1 MSPYIQFTEEQKQA
15 ANAVDLECFLVC
27 RGEQLL
33 PSGREKR
40 LGGNHSIT
48 IRGNTWFDHATGQ
61 GGKAVSFVRYYYG
74 LRFPEAVQLLL
85 DGNVAPWVEPPE
97 EEPQPFSPP
106 IAYENM
112 HRVFAYLCK
121 ERGIDNGIVAAFARR
136 KLLYEDVPYHNV
148 VFAGADEAGM
158 IRHAHKRSTNSKGR
172 PFRQNVAGSDPRYSF
187 HAAGSDGLLFVFESP
202 IDLLSYITMHQ
213 DGWEQHGYV
222 ACCGTSTIPLSWML
236 EQQPYTQ
243 VFLCYDNDKA
253 GLSACQRAEKLL
265 EEKGISSKRLLPQ
278 NKDWNDDLRERSA
291 ACSVSTGN

>member
-15 ANAVDLECFLVC
+15 ANAVDLECFLLN

-40 LGGNHSIT
+40 LGSNHSIT
-48 IRGNTWFDHATGQ
+48 IHGNTWFDHATGQ
-61 GGKAVSFVRYYYG
+61 GGKAVNFVRYYYG

-85 DGNVAPWVEPPE
+85 DSNVAPWVAPPE
-97 EEPQPFSPP
+97 EKMQPFSPP

-121 ERGIDNGIVAAFARR
+121 ARGIDNGIVAAFARR
-136 KLLYEDVPYHNV
+136 KLRYEDVPYHNV
-148 VFAGADEAGM
+148 VFAGIDEAGM

-187 HAAGSDGLLFVFESP
+187 HATGSDGLLFVFESP

-213 DGWEQHGYV
+213 DGWEQH
-222 ACCGTSTIPLSWML
+222 S
-236 EQQPYTQ
+236 
-243 VFLCYDNDKA
+243 
-253 GLSACQRAEKLL
+253 
-265 EEKGISSKRLLPQ
+265 
-278 NKDWNDDLRERSA
+278 
-291 ACSVSTGN
+291 

>member
-1 MSPYIQFTEEQKQA
+1 MSSYIELTEEQKQA

-40 LGGNHSIT
+40 LCGNHSIT
-48 IRGNTWFDHATGQ
+48 IHGNIWFDHATGQ
-61 GGKAVSFVRYYYG
+61 GGKALSFVRYYYS
-74 LRFPEAVQLLL
+74 LRFPEAMQLLL
-85 DGNVAPWVEPPE
+85 DSNVAPWVALPE
-97 EEPQPFSPP
+97 ESQPFSPP

-112 HRVFAYLCK
+112 HRVFAYLCRV
-121 ERGIDNGIVAAFARR
+121 RGIDNGIVAAFARR
-136 KLLYEDVPYHNV
+136 KLIYEDVPYHNV
-148 VFAGADEAGM
+148 VFAGIDEASM

-172 PFRQNVAGSDPRYSF
+172 PFRQNVAGSNLRYSF
-187 HAAGSDGLLFVFESP
+187 HAIGSDGLLFVFESP

-213 DGWEQHGYV
+213 DNWEQHSYV

-236 EQQPYTQ
+236 EQQPYAQ

-265 EEKGISSKRLLPQ
+265 EEKGIPSKRLLPK